1 MCNAVRYKHAYMYGY
16 VRTSRQCGACSNLP
30 QQLRGENC
38 QVEHTQDF
46 VGTSTFPLQ
55 SSTVDYAT
63 GL

>member
-1 MCNAVRYKHAYMYGY
+1 MHTCMVARVHLVSVGLAQTR
-16 VRTSRQCGACSNLP
+16 SNNTEE
-30 QQLRGENC
+30 RIVK
-38 QVEHTQDF
+38 VEHTQDF